1 MLMKSNP
8 FHKIIA
14 YFEPTYDRWFNFI
27 NFIPKRIRV
36 VMCTGIMT
44 LSLLVS
50 TFFPFSE
57 WWWFFGIALILIAYF
72 TTYIA
77 VFEGIDGVEWYM
89 LFIMPIFLTIALY
102 IFYSLLPVRWL
113 TRIPF
118 LFLFGLTYYAMLLA
132 SNILNIGVD
141 KSLQL
146 YRAAFSVNYLMQVFI
161 VFLLTQVSL
170 TFKLSFILNGGI
182 LFFIGTILALQLYW
196 SVNPE
201 ATFNRKLLLFSIGMG
216 ILLFELAVIVSF
228 IPFKT
233 NVAALIYT
241 ALYYSLNGIVYHYL
255 DGRLFKNTVRE
266 YAFVS
271 IFVFFIAFLTLN
283 W

>member
-1 MLMKSNP
+1 M
-8 FHKIIA
+8 FGGFA
-14 YFEPTYDRWFNFI
+14 TYFEPLYKKWFNFI
-27 NFIPKRIRV
+27 NLIPKRIRV
-36 VMCTGIMT
+36 VMCTGVMT

-57 WWWFFGIALILIAYF
+57 WWWLFSIFLLIMAYF

-89 LFIMPIFLTIALY
+89 LFIMPIFLTLALY

-113 TRIPF
+113 TRLPF

-170 TFKLSFILNGGI
+170 TFKLSFILNGLI
-182 LFFIGTILALQLYW
+182 LFVIGFILSLQLYW

-201 ATFNRKLLLFSIGMG
+201 RIFNKKLLLYGAGMG
-216 ILLFELAVIVSF
+216 LLLLELAVVVSF

-233 NVAALIYT
+233 NVAALIFT
-241 ALYYSLNGIVYHYL
+241 ALYYSLNGIIYHYL

-271 IFVFFIAFLTLN
+271 IFVFFIALLTLN

>member
-1 MLMKSNP
+1 MKINIFSQIKSFLEP
-8 FHKIIA
+8 F
-14 YFEPTYDRWFNFI
+14 YDKWFKFI
-27 NFIPKRIRV
+27 NIIPKRIRV
-36 VMCTGIMT
+36 VICTGIMMLT
-44 LSLLVS
+44 LLVS
-50 TFFPFSE
+50 SFFPFSE
-57 WWWFFGIALILIAYF
+57 WWWFFGIVLVIVAYA

-170 TFKLSFILNGGI
+170 TFKLSFILNGIVLFVIGLI
-182 LFFIGTILALQLYW
+182 LSLQLYW

-201 ATFNRKLLLFSIGMG
+201 ATFNKKLLLYGIGMG
-216 ILLFELAVIVSF
+216 LVLLEIAAIISF
-228 IPFKT
+228 IPYKT

-241 ALYYSLNGIVYHYL
+241 ALYYSLNGIIYHYL

-271 IFVFFIAFLTLN
+271 IFVFFIALLTLN

>member
-1 MLMKSNP
+1 MKRNP
-8 FHKIIA
+8 FASLSSI
-14 YFEPTYDRWFNFI
+14 FEPVYQKWFNFI
-27 NFIPKRIRV
+27 NIIPKRIRV
-36 VMCTGIMT
+36 VMCTGVMT
-44 LSLLVS
+44 MALLVS
-50 TFFPFSE
+50 TFFPFSD
-57 WWWFFGIALILIAYF
+57 WWWMFGIFLIIMAYF

-113 TRIPF
+113 TRLPF

-161 VFLLTQVSL
+161 IFLLTQVSL
-170 TFKLSFILNGGI
+170 TFKLSFILNGFI
-182 LFFIGTILALQLYW
+182 LFGIGVILSLQLYW

-201 ATFNRKLLLFSIGMG
+201 RIFNRRLVLYSVGLGLIM
-216 ILLFELAVIVSF
+216 FELAMIISF

-233 NVAALIYT
+233 NVAALIFT
-241 ALYYSLNGIVYHYL
+241 ALYYSLNGIIYHHL

-271 IFVFFIAFLTLN
+271 IFVFFIALLTLN

>member
-1 MLMKSNP
+1 MNKKLLGFLSPVVDPVYQK
-8 FHKIIA
+8 
-14 YFEPTYDRWFNFI
+14 WFNFI
-27 NFIPKRIRV
+27 NIIPKRIRV
-36 VMCTGIMT
+36 VICTAIMT
-44 LSLLVS
+44 LALTIS

-57 WWWFFGIALILIAYF
+57 WWWLFGIVLIIVAYM

-89 LFIMPIFLTIALY
+89 LFLMPIFLSIALY
-102 IFYSLLPVRWL
+102 VFYSLLPVRWL
-113 TRIPF
+113 TRLPF
-118 LFLFGLTYYAMLLA
+118 LFLFALTYYAMLLA

-161 VFLLTQVSL
+161 IFLITQVIL
-170 TFKLSFILNGGI
+170 TFKLSFFFNGIVLFIVGSILSVQ
-182 LFFIGTILALQLYW
+182 LFW

-201 ATFNRKLLLFSIGMG
+201 ATFNKKLALYSIGMG
-216 ILLFELAVIVSF
+216 ILLLELAILISF

-233 NVAALIYT
+233 NVAALIFT
-241 ALYYSLNGIVYHYL
+241 ALYYSMNGIIYHFI
-255 DGRLFKNTVRE
+255 DGRLFKNTIRE
-266 YAFVS
+266 YTFVS
-271 IFVFFIAFLTLN
+271 IFVFFIALLTLN

>member
-1 MLMKSNP
+1 MKVDIFSP
-8 FHKIIA
+8 FKKLLDPLYA
-14 YFEPTYDRWFNFI
+14 RWFKYI
-27 NFIPKRIRV
+27 NYIPKRIRV
-36 VMCTGIMT
+36 VICTAIMT
-44 LSLLVS
+44 LTLLVS
-50 TFFPFSE
+50 SFFPFSE
-57 WWWFFGIALILIAYF
+57 WWWFFGILLIIIAYL

-118 LFLFGLTYYAMLLA
+118 LFLFGLTYYATLLA

-146 YRAAFSVNYLMQVFI
+146 YRAAFSVNYLIQVFI

-170 TFKLSFILNGGI
+170 TFKLSFILNGLI
-182 LFFIGTILALQLYW
+182 LFVIGIILSLQLYW

-201 ATFNRKLLLFSIGMG
+201 ATFNKKLILYGVGMG
-216 ILLFELAVIVSF
+216 IILLEIAVAVSF

-241 ALYYSLNGIVYHYL
+241 ALYYSLNGVVYHYL
-255 DGRLFKNTVRE
+255 DGRLFKNTIRE

-271 IFVFFIAFLTLN
+271 IFVFFIALLTLN

>member
-1 MLMKSNP
+1 MKKRLLGFLSP
-8 FHKIIA
+8 VVDPVYKK
-14 YFEPTYDRWFNFI
+14 WFNFI
-27 NFIPKRIRV
+27 NIIPKRIRV
-36 VMCTGIMT
+36 VICTAIMT
-44 LSLLVS
+44 LTLTVS

-57 WWWFFGIALILIAYF
+57 WWWLFGFILIIVSYM

-89 LFIMPIFLTIALY
+89 LFLMPICLAIALY
-102 IFYSLLPVRWL
+102 VFYSLLPVRWL
-113 TRIPF
+113 TRLPF
-118 LFLFGLTYYAMLLA
+118 LFLFALTYYAMLLA

-161 VFLLTQVSL
+161 IFLITQVVL
-170 TFKLSFILNGGI
+170 TFKLSFFFNGI
-182 LFFIGTILALQLYW
+182 VLLIVGTILSIQLFW

-201 ATFNRKLLLFSIGMG
+201 AIFNRKLLLYSIGIG
-216 ILLFELAVIVSF
+216 ILLSELAVLVSF

-233 NVAALIYT
+233 NVAALIFT
-241 ALYYSLNGIVYHYL
+241 AFYYSLNGIIYHFI
-255 DGRLFKNTVRE
+255 DGRLFKNTIRE
-266 YAFVS
+266 YTFVS
-271 IFVFFIAFLTLN
+271 VFVFFIALLTLN

>member
-1 MLMKSNP
+1 MKKNP
-8 FHKIIA
+8 FSFFSNI
-14 YFEPTYDRWFNFI
+14 FESFYERWFRFI
-27 NFIPKRIRV
+27 NIIPKRIRV
-36 VMCTGIMT
+36 VICTAVMT
-44 LSLLVS
+44 LSLLIS

-57 WWWFFGIALILIAYF
+57 WWWLFGIFLVIIAYI

-89 LFIMPIFLTIALY
+89 LFIMPIFLTVALY

-146 YRAAFSVNYLMQVFI
+146 YRAAFSVNYLVQVFI
-161 VFLLTQVSL
+161 IFLITQVSL
-170 TFKLSFILNGGI
+170 TFKLSFLLNGLI
-182 LFFIGTILALQLYW
+182 LFTVGFILSLQLYW

-201 ATFNRKLLLFSIGMG
+201 ATFNKKLLYYSGGMG
-216 ILLFELAVIVSF
+216 LLLLELAIIISF

-241 ALYYSLNGIVYHYL
+241 AFYYSLNGIIYHYL
-255 DGRLFKNTVRE
+255 DGRLFKNTIRE
-266 YAFVS
+266 YGFVS
-271 IFVFFIAFLTLN
+271 VFVFFIAILTLN